1 MLLQMLDGER
11 GLHALAITYGIW
23 TRTFHACVFC
33 LQVFLSCFDIY
44 FAKFT
49 GIVSSKHGP

>member
-44 FAKFT
+44 FAKVT